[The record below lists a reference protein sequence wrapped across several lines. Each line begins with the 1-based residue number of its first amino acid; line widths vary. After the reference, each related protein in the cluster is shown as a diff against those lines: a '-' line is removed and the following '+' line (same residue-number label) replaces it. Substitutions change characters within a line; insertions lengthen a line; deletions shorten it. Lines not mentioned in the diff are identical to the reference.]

1 MLRGHLGTDSH
12 RKAGRLMQPGVAF
25 VIRAMFLL
33 GLPSNLATRHCADV
47 TVAHLQLLYSR

>member
-1 MLRGHLGTDSH
+1 MLRGHPGTDSH

-47 TVAHLQLLYSR
+47 NVAHLQLLYSR